1 MRSAK
6 IPTSVGTVVA
16 VARANIAI
24 AAAFRLFSLI
34 LSASNIPIPQPIA
47 AWEIVSNVAEESETE
62 TVL

>member
-6 IPTSVGTVVA
+6 IPTSVGIVVA
-16 VARANIAI
+16 VAKANIAI
-24 AAAFRLFSLI
+24 AAPLRLPSLI
-34 LSASNIPIPQPIA
+34 LSASNMPMPQPIA